1 VFFIPFESS
10 YDSDAEAQMRTVL
23 VLLILSRT
31 LSAQAI
37 PDVRPAI
44 ERALPMLQRS
54 ASEFV
59 SKRACMSCHHN
70 VLPILSLHQAEE
82 RGFAVDSAVIRAVEE
97 KTFRE
102 LRTPNVFDEAV
113 QAATLNDPTPNDSSL
128 LMAAHAAGLQPDLIT
143 AMYARRIAAWQQQDG
158 HWITSDFRPPHSSS
172 VFTATATAIRAIRQY
187 MPGELAAERDRSIL
201 RARQWLFKARP
212 SSTEDAAFR
221 LMGLV
226 WADASRE
233 EMTAAQRDLLAL
245 QHPSGGWPQIPNYPR
260 DAYSTGEALVAL
272 HEGGMPATDAAFV
285 RGLKFLISTQAKD
298 GTWRVAT
305 RMLSPAP
312 VSPKYF
318 TTGFPY
324 GKDEFISYAGSSWAV
339 MALLSVVPKTTT
351 DSKPTKITNA
361 EEAPSWSR
369 TALFGSARELAA
381 LLDGGLDP
389 NFKTKNGTTLL
400 MMTATDAEKVR
411 LLIER
416 RADAKL
422 RATSGCNALTI
433 AAAHRGTSAS
443 LQLLLDAGAE
453 TRAPEGIRQR
463 HTPLAFASMN
473 GDLDNVNLLLRR
485 GAEPSAEALSEAVT
499 FNHPDVVQALI
510 TRGAD
515 VGITE
520 SSGINLLHWATI
532 TNRPAVIPILVKA
545 GVPLN
550 DLDDF
555 GYTPLMYAATID
567 FGDTAVL
574 KELLKAGADRN
585 IRNESRRTALEQAR
599 FYKHDGIA
607 AEINSQ
613 SVSAR
618 SR

>member
-1 VFFIPFESS
+1 
-10 YDSDAEAQMRTVL
+10 L
-23 VLLILSRT
+23 
-31 LSAQAI
+31 
-37 PDVRPAI
+37 
-44 ERALPMLQRS
+44 
-54 ASEFV
+54 
-59 SKRACMSCHHN
+59 
-70 VLPILSLHQAEE
+70 
-82 RGFAVDSAVIRAVEE
+82 
-97 KTFRE
+97 
-102 LRTPNVFDEAV
+102 
-113 QAATLNDPTPNDSSL
+113 
-128 LMAAHAAGLQPDLIT
+128 
-143 AMYARRIAAWQQQDG
+143 
-158 HWITSDFRPPHSSS
+158 
-172 VFTATATAIRAIRQY
+172 
-187 MPGELAAERDRSIL
+187 
-201 RARQWLFKARP
+201 
-212 SSTEDAAFR
+212 
-221 LMGLV
+221 GLV
-226 WADASRE
+226 WADASRDE
-233 EMTAAQRDLLAL
+233 ITAAERDLLKL

-272 HEGGMPATDAAFV
+272 REAGMTATDVAFAS
-285 RGLKFLISTQAKD
+285 GLKFLISTQAKD
-298 GTWRVAT
+298 GTWRVGT

-339 MALLSVVPKTTT
+339 MALLSVIPKTTSA
-351 DSKPTKITNA
+351 SKPRIA
-361 EEAPSWSR
+361 HAAPLEAPSWSR

-381 LLDGGLDP
+381 LLDSGVDP

-411 LLIER
+411 LLLAR
-416 RADAKL
+416 GANAKL
-422 RATSGCNALTI
+422 RAASGCDALTI
-433 AAAHRGTSAS
+433 AAAHRGTSAA

-453 TRAPEGIRQR
+453 PRTPEGIRLR
-463 HTPLAFASMN
+463 HSPLTFASMN
-473 GDLDNVNLLLRR
+473 GDMDNVNLLLRR
-485 GAEPSAEALSEAVT
+485 GADPSAEALSEAVT
-499 FNHPDVVQALI
+499 FNHPEVVQALI

-532 TNRPAVIPILVKA
+532 TNRPAVIPLLVKA

-550 DLDDF
+550 DVDDF

-574 KELLKAGADRN
+574 KELLKAGANKN

-599 FYKHDGIA
+599 YLKHNSIA
-607 AEINSQ
+607 AEISSQ